1 MTEFEP
7 GAVLRHKTT
16 GERRIVDGDSHG
28 EIWGWYPGYPDEWVQ
43 IGPSL
48 EALVSDRD
56 SWKST
61 SLSLIEQ
68 KKEQQATIEKLTGWL
83 REFVRPTPP
92 DSGPESVQAKMTALH
107 EVRAY
112 LAGRDE

>member
-68 KKEQQATIEKLTGWL
+68 KKEQQATIEKLTRWL
-83 REFVRPTPP
+83 RLMCEWAEH
-92 DSGPESVQAKMTALH
+92 DSELLDAI
-107 EVRAY
+107 RAY
-112 LAGRDE
+112 LAGRDT

>member
-1 MTEFEP
+1 
-7 GAVLRHKTT
+7 
-16 GERRIVDGDSHG
+16 
-28 EIWGWYPGYPDEWVQ
+28 
-43 IGPSL
+43 
-48 EALVSDRD
+48 
-56 SWKST
+56 
-61 SLSLIEQ
+61 LIEQ